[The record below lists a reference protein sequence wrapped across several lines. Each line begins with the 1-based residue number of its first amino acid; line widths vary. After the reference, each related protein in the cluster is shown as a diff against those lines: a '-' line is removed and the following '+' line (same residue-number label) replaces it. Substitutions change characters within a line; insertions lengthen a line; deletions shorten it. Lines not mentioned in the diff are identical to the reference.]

1 MHAPF
6 FSLEFLCISL
16 WLLGRAS
23 CVVILLKWC
32 KNIHPSYLHMWDPA
46 IGFFC
51 TFTVN
56 CNCGGSMPRRWNF
69 DHCSFANPPELSW
82 WDSPSFPGERCPP
95 GGEHNEPHAPPT
107 PRVHLL
113 LLRLQPASQRPAE
126 NAGCLHRLKTYVL
139 KHYWKV
145 CEEWFFFFFF
155 RTHNYCVLFIGL
167 PSCTGLHVIFFSSHS
182 ISIPFSVRVG
192 LGTELLFCE
201 IDIWVQTRGLD
212 IR

>member
-155 RTHNYCVLFIGL
+155 FAHTIIVYCLLAYHHAQAFMSFFFL
-167 PSCTGLHVIFFSSHS
+167 P
-182 ISIPFSVRVG
+182 IPFPFHFLWGWAWEQSCSFVKLIFEFK
-192 LGTELLFCE
+192 LGGW
-201 IDIWVQTRGLD
+201 I
-212 IR
+212 